1 MAQQVTFKGQNVH
14 IEGQFPALGQHA
26 PKLTLT
32 TADLQD
38 IQLTEFS
45 QKRKVITIF
54 PSIDTGTCATSVRK
68 FNQLASELHNTVVLC
83 VSMDL
88 PFAQSRFC
96 GSDGLD
102 NVITLSAFR
111 HAEFLVDWGVVIAD
125 SPLKGLTARAIVVL
139 DEEDKVLH
147 AELVSEIA
155 NEPNYDAALAVL
167 K

>member
-1 MAQQVTFKGQNVH
+1 MVQKVTMKGQPIQVQ
-14 IEGQFPALGQHA
+14 GQLPTIGQQA

-32 TADLQD
+32 TSDLQD
-38 IQLTEFS
+38 IQLTQFK
-45 QKRKVITIF
+45 QKRKVLNIF

-68 FNQLASELHNTVVLC
+68 FNQLASELNNTVVLC
-83 VSMDL
+83 ISMDL

-96 GSDGLD
+96 GSDGLT

-111 HAEFLVDWGVVIAD
+111 HPEFLADWGVAIAD
-125 SPLKGLTARAIVVL
+125 LPLQGLSARALVVL
-139 DEEDKVLH
+139 DENDTVLH

-155 NEPNYDAALAVL
+155 DEPNYEAALATL